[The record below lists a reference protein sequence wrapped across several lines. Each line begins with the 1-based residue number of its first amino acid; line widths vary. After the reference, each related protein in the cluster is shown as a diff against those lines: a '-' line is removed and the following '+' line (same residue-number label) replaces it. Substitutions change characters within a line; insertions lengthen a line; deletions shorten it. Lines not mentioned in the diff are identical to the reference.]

1 MAPGGGLV
9 IESREPS
16 GSDPSLATACQRL
29 AELAS
34 LEPDWDSYGADPP
47 TALAVT
53 TARSLIE
60 DVARRASAATGVDPA
75 PYFIA
80 PISTGGVQ
88 LEWTSPANEIEVE
101 VGPDAALSYLLI
113 TRDDDAER
121 ETGQRHVSQAE
132 VIAAVASVLGL

>member
-1 MAPGGGLV
+1 M

-34 LEPDWDSYGADPP
+34 LEPDWDSYRADPP
-47 TALAVT
+47 TAPAVV
-53 TARSLIE
+53 TARRLIE
-60 DVARRASAATGVDPA
+60 ALARHASTAAGVDST

-80 PISTGGVQ
+80 PIPTGGVQ

-113 TRDDDAER
+113 SRDGDTER
-121 ETGQRHVSQAE
+121 ERGQRHVSQAE
-132 VIAAVASVLGL
+132 MIDAVASVLDL